1 VTLPGGKNLREII
14 PHLLLG
20 GSSAGVA
27 GVIAYKLVESNPA
40 LIIEMFKSWGPLS
53 LLSVLGLMVMD
64 RGFRRM
70 VDASEKS
77 SAAQQRL
84 ADAVHQIAH
93 RDDYEKEQQKILLG
107 HIGTTMEKV
116 LARLESIEENSK
128 ARGANA

>member
-1 VTLPGGKNLREII
+1 VTLSAKGVREII

-20 GSSAGVA
+20 GGSAGVA

-53 LLSVLGLMVMD
+53 LLSVMGLMVMD

-84 ADAVHQIAH
+84 ADAVHEIAQ
-93 RDDYEKEQQKILLG
+93 RDDYEAAQHRILLG
-107 HIGTTMEKV
+107 HIGATMEKV
-116 LARLESIEENSK
+116 LVKLEGMEQDSK
-128 ARGANA
+128 TRGASA